1 MKSIGSE
8 VLSISSSLPC
18 SETSKG
24 IGFLNRNG
32 NSCKKPQVGK
42 LLREL
47 KSAPMCV
54 IKKVHWF
61 LSMSV
66 TASLLRLGAL
76 LRDKL
81 QIGAFF

>member
-32 NSCKKPQVGK
+32 NFCKKPQVGK

-61 LSMSV
+61 LSYV
-66 TASLLRLGAL
+66 CNRKFA
-76 LRDKL
+76 
-81 QIGAFF
+81 AFGCFAAG